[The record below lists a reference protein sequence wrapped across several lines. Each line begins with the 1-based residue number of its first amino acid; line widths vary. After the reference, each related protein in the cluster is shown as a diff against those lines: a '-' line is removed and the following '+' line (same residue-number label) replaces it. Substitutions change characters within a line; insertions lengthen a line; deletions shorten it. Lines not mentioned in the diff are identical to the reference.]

1 MSGMRLRIAYTKVE
15 DARYIAHLDLTRVFE
30 RAVRRAGIAMSYT
43 EGFNQRPKI
52 SFGFALAVGTE
63 GEREY
68 VDIDIQRDL
77 DLGEVLGR
85 IQEQLPPGIRLL
97 QGRALTQGAKPL
109 MAVLNA
115 ASYRIR
121 ILMALPILPER
132 LQEAV
137 GDWLAREQ
145 VVYSRYTKKGPT
157 DKDIRPWVKR
167 LEGEIHGDEI
177 VFELEVEMGNSG
189 SVRPEEVLA
198 SLRELENL
206 PLDMEEIHIKR
217 TGVHVSYLGQ
227 NSSPLEH
234 DGFVQLAE

>member
-1 MSGMRLRIAYTKVE
+1 MRLRIAYTKVE

-68 VDIDIQRDL
+68 VDIDLQREL
-77 DLGEVLGR
+77 ELGDVLAR

-97 QGRALTQGAKPL
+97 QGRTLTQGAKPL

-137 GDWLAREQ
+137 SDWLAREH
-145 VVYSRYTKKGPT
+145 VTYSRYTKKGPT

-177 VFELEVEMGNSG
+177 VFELEVEMGNAG

-206 PLDMEEIHIKR
+206 PLDMEELHVKR
-217 TGVHVSYLGQ
+217 TGVHVSYLGE
-227 NSSPLEH
+227 NSSPFE
-234 DGFVQLAE
+234 QLAEN

>member
-1 MSGMRLRIAYTKVE
+1 MRLRIAYTKVE

-30 RAVRRAGIAMSYT
+30 RAVRRAGILMSYT

-68 VDIDIQRDL
+68 VDIDIHGEM
-77 DLGEVLGR
+77 DLGEALGR

-97 QGRALTQGAKPL
+97 QGRVLTQGAKPL

-115 ASYRIR
+115 ASYRITVQ
-121 ILMALPILPER
+121 MALPILPAR
-132 LQEAV
+132 LEEAV
-137 GDWLAREQ
+137 GDWLARDQ
-145 VVYSRYTKKGPT
+145 VIYSRYTKKGPT
-157 DKDIRPWVKR
+157 DKDIRSWVKR
-167 LEGEIHGDEI
+167 LEGEVHGDEI
-177 VFELEVEMGNSG
+177 IFELEVEMGNAG

-206 PLDMEEIHIKR
+206 PLDLEAVHIRR
-217 TGVHVSYLGQ
+217 TGVHVSYQGA
-227 NSSPLEH
+227 NSSPIEH
-234 DGFVQLAE
+234 DGFVQLAER

>member
-1 MSGMRLRIAYTKVE
+1 MRLRIAYTKVE

-30 RAVRRAGIAMSYT
+30 RAMRRAGINMTYT
-43 EGFNQRPKI
+43 EGFNPRPKI

-77 DLGEVLGR
+77 DLGEVLAR

-97 QGRALTQGAKPL
+97 QGRVLTQGAKPL

-121 ILMALPILPER
+121 VLMALPIVPER
-132 LQEAV
+132 LQE
-137 GDWLAREQ
+137 GIENWLARGH
-145 VVYSRYTKKGPT
+145 VTLSRFTKKGPT
-157 DKDIRPWVKR
+157 EKDIRPWVKR
-167 LEGEIHGDEI
+167 LQGEIQGDEI
-177 VFELEVEMGNSG
+177 VFELEVEMGNAG

-206 PLDMEEIHIKR
+206 PLELDALHIKR
-217 TGVHVSYLGQ
+217 TGVHVSYQGK
-227 NSSPLEH
+227 NSSPFE
-234 DGFVQLAE
+234 QLAEL

>member
-1 MSGMRLRIAYTKVE
+1 MRLRIAYTKIE

-30 RAVRRAGIAMSYT
+30 RAIRRAGIHMSYT
-43 EGFNQRPKI
+43 EGFNPRPKI

-68 VDIDIQRDL
+68 VDIDLQREME
-77 DLGEVLGR
+77 LGEVLGR

-97 QGRALTQGAKPL
+97 QGQVLTQGAKPL

-115 ASYRIR
+115 ASYRMR
-121 ILMALPILPER
+121 VLMALPIDEER

-137 GDWLAREQ
+137 GAWLAREH
-145 VVYSRYTKKGPT
+145 VNYSRYSKKGPT

-177 VFELEVEMGNSG
+177 VFDLEVEMGNAG

-206 PLDMEEIHIKR
+206 PLDLDALHIKR
-217 TGVHVSYLGQ
+217 TGVHVSYQGEK
-227 NSSPLEH
+227 SSPME
-234 DGFVQLAE
+234 QLAEI

>member
-1 MSGMRLRIAYTKVE
+1 MSAMKLRIAYTKIQ

-68 VDIDIQRDL
+68 VDIDIQREL
-77 DLGEVLGR
+77 DLGEVLGK

-97 QGRALTQGAKPL
+97 QGRALTHGAKPL

-132 LQEAV
+132 LEEAV
-137 GDWLAREQ
+137 SLWLAREH
-145 VVYSRYTKKGPT
+145 VVFSRFTKKGPT
-157 DKDIRPWVKR
+157 EKDIRPWVKR
-167 LEGEIHGDEI
+167 LEGKIQGDEI
-177 VFELEVEMGNSG
+177 LFELEVEMGNSG

-217 TGVHVSYLGQ
+217 TGVHVSYQGA
-227 NSSPLEH
+227 NSSPFE
-234 DGFVQLAE
+234 QLAE

>member
-1 MSGMRLRIAYTKVE
+1 MRLRIAYTKIE

-68 VDIDIQRDL
+68 VDIDIQREL

-137 GDWLAREQ
+137 GDWLAREH
-145 VVYSRYTKKGPT
+145 VTYSRYTKKGPT
-157 DKDIRPWVKR
+157 DKDIRPWVKH
-167 LEGEIHGDEI
+167 LTGEIHGDEI
-177 VFELEVEMGNSG
+177 IFELEVEMGNAG

-198 SLRELENL
+198 SLRELEKL
-206 PLDMEEIHIKR
+206 PLDMEELHVKR
-217 TGVHVSYLGQ
+217 TGVHVSYQGQ
-227 NSSPLEH
+227 NSSPIDH
-234 DGFVQLAE
+234 DGFVQLAEV

>member
-1 MSGMRLRIAYTKVE
+1 MRLRIAYTKVE

-43 EGFNQRPKI
+43 EGFNPRPKI

-68 VDIDIQRDL
+68 VDIDIQREL

-85 IQEQLPPGIRLL
+85 IQEHLPPGIRLL
-97 QGRALTQGAKPL
+97 QGGTLTQGAKPL

-137 GDWLAREQ
+137 SLWLAREH
-145 VVYSRYTKKGPT
+145 VTYSRYTKKGPT
-157 DKDIRPWVKR
+157 EKDIRPWVKQ
-167 LEGEIHGDEI
+167 LAGEIHGDEI
-177 VFELEVEMGNSG
+177 IFELEVEMGNAG

-206 PLDMEEIHIKR
+206 PLDLEELHVRR
-217 TGVHVSYLGQ
+217 TGVHVSYQGE
-227 NSSPLEH
+227 NCSPFE
-234 DGFVQLAE
+234 QLAE

>member
-1 MSGMRLRIAYTKVE
+1 VSAMRLRIAYTKVE

-43 EGFNQRPKI
+43 EGFNPRPKI

-68 VDIDIQRDL
+68 VDIDIQREL

-97 QGRALTQGAKPL
+97 QGRALTQGVKPL

-137 GDWLAREQ
+137 SLWLAREH
-145 VVYSRYTKKGPT
+145 VIYLRYTKKGPT
-157 DKDIRPWVKR
+157 EKDIRPWVKR
-167 LEGEIHGDEI
+167 MEGEIHGDEI
-177 VFELEVEMGNSG
+177 IFELEVEMGNAG

-206 PLDMEEIHIKR
+206 PLDLEELHVRR
-217 TGVHVSYLGQ
+217 TGVHVNYQGE
-227 NSSPLEH
+227 NSSPFE
-234 DGFVQLAE
+234 QLDE

>member
-1 MSGMRLRIAYTKVE
+1 MRLRIAYTKIE

-30 RAVRRAGIAMSYT
+30 RAIRRAGIYMSYT
-43 EGFNQRPKI
+43 EGFNPRPKI

-68 VDIDIQRDL
+68 VDIDLQREME
-77 DLGEVLGR
+77 LGEVLGR

-97 QGRALTQGAKPL
+97 QGRVLTLGAKPL

-115 ASYRIR
+115 ASYRMR
-121 ILMALPILPER
+121 VLMALPIDEAR

-137 GDWLAREQ
+137 GAWLGRDH
-145 VVYSRYTKKGPT
+145 VNYLRYSKKGPT

-177 VFELEVEMGNSG
+177 VFELEVEMGNAG

-206 PLDMEEIHIKR
+206 PLDLDALHIKR
-217 TGVHVSYLGQ
+217 TGVHVSYQGGK
-227 NSSPLEH
+227 SSPME
-234 DGFVQLAE
+234 QLAEI

>member
-1 MSGMRLRIAYTKVE
+1 MRLRIAYTKIE

-30 RAVRRAGIAMSYT
+30 RAIRRARINMSYT
-43 EGFNQRPKI
+43 EGFNPRPKI

-68 VDIDIQRDL
+68 VDVDL
-77 DLGEVLGR
+77 EREMELGEVLGR

-97 QGRALTQGAKPL
+97 QGRVLTQGAKPL

-115 ASYRIR
+115 ASYRMR

-137 GDWLAREQ
+137 RDWLARDH
-145 VVYSRYTKKGPT
+145 VTYSRYTKKGPT
-157 DKDIRPWVKR
+157 DKDIRPWIKVLKA
-167 LEGEIHGDEI
+167 EVHGDEI
-177 VFELEVEMGNSG
+177 IFELEVEMGNAG
-189 SVRPEEVLA
+189 SVRPEEVLE

-206 PLDMEEIHIKR
+206 PLDMDALQIKR
-217 TGVHVSYLGQ
+217 TGVHVSYQGAK
-227 NSSPLEH
+227 SSPIEE
-234 DGFVQLAE
+234 QLGEI

>member
-1 MSGMRLRIAYTKVE
+1 MRLRIAYTKIE

-68 VDIDIQRDL
+68 VDIDIQREL
-77 DLGEVLGR
+77 DLGEVLGL
-85 IQEQLPPGIRLL
+85 IQEQLPHGIRLL
-97 QGRALTQGAKPL
+97 QGRALSQGAKPL

-115 ASYRIR
+115 ASYKIR
-121 ILMALPILPER
+121 ILMALPILPDR

-137 GDWLAREQ
+137 SFWLAREH
-145 VVYSRYTKKGPT
+145 VVYSRFTKKGPT

-167 LEGEIHGDEI
+167 LEAEIHGDEI
-177 VFELEVEMGNSG
+177 VFELEVEMGNAG

-206 PLDMEEIHIKR
+206 PLDMEAIHIKR
-217 TGVHVSYLGQ
+217 TGVHVSYQGQ
-227 NSSPLEH
+227 KSSPLEQ

>member
-1 MSGMRLRIAYTKVE
+1 MSAMRLRIAYTKIE

-30 RAVRRAGIAMSYT
+30 RAIRRAGIHMSYT
-43 EGFNQRPKI
+43 EGFNPRPKI

-68 VDIDIQRDL
+68 VDIDLQREME
-77 DLGEVLGR
+77 LGEVLGR

-97 QGRALTQGAKPL
+97 QGSVLTLGAKPL

-115 ASYRIR
+115 ASYRMR
-121 ILMALPILPER
+121 VLMALPIDEQR

-137 GDWLAREQ
+137 GAWLAREH
-145 VVYSRYTKKGPT
+145 VNYARYSKKGPT

-177 VFELEVEMGNSG
+177 VFELEVEMGNAG

-206 PLDMEEIHIKR
+206 PLDLDALHIKR
-217 TGVHVSYLGQ
+217 TGVHVSYQGEK
-227 NSSPLEH
+227 SSPME
-234 DGFVQLAE
+234 QLAE

>member
-1 MSGMRLRIAYTKVE
+1 MRLRIAYTKIE

-68 VDIDIQRDL
+68 VDIDIQREL

-137 GDWLAREQ
+137 SLWLAREH
-145 VVYSRYTKKGPT
+145 VNYSRFTKKGPT

-177 VFELEVEMGNSG
+177 IFELEVEMGNAG

-206 PLDMEEIHIKR
+206 PLDMEELHIKR
-217 TGVHVSYLGQ
+217 TGVHVSYQGK
-227 NSSPLEH
+227 NSPPLEH
-234 DGFVQLAE
+234 DGFVQLAEL

>member
-1 MSGMRLRIAYTKVE
+1 MRLRIAYTKVE

-43 EGFNQRPKI
+43 EGFNPRPKI

-68 VDIDIQRDL
+68 VDIDIQREL

-97 QGRALTQGAKPL
+97 QGRALTPGAKPL
-109 MAVLNA
+109 MAVLNT

-137 GDWLAREQ
+137 SLWLAREH
-145 VVYSRYTKKGPT
+145 VNYLRYTKKGPT
-157 DKDIRPWVKR
+157 EKDIRPWVKR
-167 LEGEIHGDEI
+167 LEGEVLGDEI
-177 VFELEVEMGNSG
+177 IFELEVEMGNAG

-206 PLDMEEIHIKR
+206 PLDLEELHIKR
-217 TGVHVSYLGQ
+217 TGVHVSYQGE
-227 NSSPLEH
+227 NSSPFE
-234 DGFVQLAE
+234 QLAE

>member
-1 MSGMRLRIAYTKVE
+1 MRLRIAYTKVE

-30 RAVRRAGIAMSYT
+30 RAMRRAGINMSYT
-43 EGFNQRPKI
+43 EGFNPRPKI

-68 VDIDIQRDL
+68 VDIDIQREM
-77 DLGEVLGR
+77 DLGEVLAR

-97 QGRALTQGAKPL
+97 QGRVLTQGAKPL

-121 ILMALPILPER
+121 VPMALPILPER
-132 LQEAV
+132 LQEGIEA
-137 GDWLAREQ
+137 WLARGH
-145 VVYSRYTKKGPT
+145 VTLSRFTKKGPT
-157 DKDIRPWVKR
+157 EKDIRPWVKR
-167 LEGEIHGDEI
+167 LAGEIHEDEI
-177 VFELEVEMGNSG
+177 VFELEVEMGNAG

-206 PLDMEEIHIKR
+206 PLELEGLHIKR
-217 TGVHVSYLGQ
+217 TGVHVSYQGE
-227 NSSPLEH
+227 NSSPFE
-234 DGFVQLAE
+234 QLAERLGER

>member
-1 MSGMRLRIAYTKVE
+1 MRLRIAYTKIE

-30 RAVRRAGIAMSYT
+30 RAIRRAEIMMSYT
-43 EGFNQRPKI
+43 EGFNPRPKI

-68 VDIDIQRDL
+68 VDIDLLHDM
-77 DLGEVLGR
+77 DLGEVLAR

-97 QGRALTQGAKPL
+97 QGRALDSGAKSL

-115 ASYRIR
+115 ATYKIR
-121 ILMALPILPER
+121 VPMALPIQPER

-137 GDWLAREQ
+137 NAWLAREH
-145 VVYSRYTKKGPT
+145 VTFSRYTKKGPT
-157 DKDIRPWVKR
+157 DKDIRPWIKQ
-167 LEGEIHGDEI
+167 LTAEIQGDGI
-177 VFELEVEMGNSG
+177 LFDLEVEMGNAG

-206 PLDMEEIHIKR
+206 PLDIEAAHVRR
-217 TGVHVSYLGQ
+217 TGVHVSYEGGK
-227 NSSPLEH
+227 SSPI
-234 DGFVQLAE
+234 

>member
-1 MSGMRLRIAYTKVE
+1 MSAMRLRIAYTKIE

-30 RAVRRAGIAMSYT
+30 RAIRRSGIHMSYS
-43 EGFNQRPKI
+43 EGFNPRPKI

-68 VDIDIQRDL
+68 VDVELRQDM
-77 DLGEVLGR
+77 DLGEVLAR
-85 IQEQLPPGIRLL
+85 VQEQLPPGIRLL
-97 QGRALTQGAKPL
+97 QGRAMDPGAKSL

-121 ILMALPILPER
+121 VPMALPIQEER

-137 GDWLAREQ
+137 GAWLGREH
-145 VVYSRYTKKGPT
+145 VTYSRYSKKGPT
-157 DKDIRPWVKR
+157 DKDIRPWVKH
-167 LEGEIHGDEI
+167 LEGKIQGDE
-177 VFELEVEMGNSG
+177 VLFDLEVEMGNSG

-206 PLDMEEIHIKR
+206 PIELDELQVIR
-217 TGVHVSYLGQ
+217 TGVHVSYEGGK
-227 NSSPLEH
+227 SSPIEM
-234 DGFVQLAE
+234 A

>member
-1 MSGMRLRIAYTKVE
+1 MRLRIAYTKIE

-30 RAVRRAGIAMSYT
+30 RAIRRSGIHMSYS
-43 EGFNQRPKI
+43 EGFNPRPKI

-68 VDIDIQRDL
+68 VDVELREDV
-77 DLGEVLGR
+77 DLGEVLAR
-85 IQEQLPPGIRLL
+85 VQEQLPPGIRLL
-97 QGRALTQGAKPL
+97 QGRAMDPGAKSL

-121 ILMALPILPER
+121 VPMALPIQDER

-137 GDWLAREQ
+137 GAWLGREH
-145 VVYSRYTKKGPT
+145 VTFSRYSKKGPT
-157 DKDIRPWVKR
+157 DKDIRPWVKH
-167 LEGEIHGDEI
+167 LEGKIQGDE
-177 VFELEVEMGNSG
+177 VLFDLEVEMGNSG

-206 PLDMEEIHIKR
+206 PIELDELQVIR
-217 TGVHVSYLGQ
+217 TGVHVSYEGGK
-227 NSSPLEH
+227 SSPIEI
-234 DGFVQLAE
+234 G